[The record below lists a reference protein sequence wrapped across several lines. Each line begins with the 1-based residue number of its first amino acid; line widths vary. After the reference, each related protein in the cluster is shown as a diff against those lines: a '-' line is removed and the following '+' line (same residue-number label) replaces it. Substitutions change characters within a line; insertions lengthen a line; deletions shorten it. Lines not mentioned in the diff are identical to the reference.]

1 MVDAVGET
9 DCDPFS
15 ATFAPFK
22 SALAAFVVVHVRVEL
37 PPDAIVVGFALI
49 PAVGGPLEPTVTVAW
64 AVAVAPDEPV
74 AIKAYV
80 VVDVGETVCVPLT
93 ATDAPFRV
101 ALTAVVEVQVRVELP
116 PETMDIGFALIP
128 AVGPL
133 EPTVT
138 VAWAVAVAPDELVA
152 TKVYVVVDVGETV
165 CDPVTAT
172 EAPFRV
178 ALAALVDVQV
188 KVELP
193 PEVIEVGFALSPAVG
208 APEVTVMR
216 TWPQSVAPVEL

>member
-1 MVDAVGET
+1 VVDVVGET
-9 DCDPFS
+9 ACDPFN
-15 ATFAPFK
+15 ATVVPFK

-37 PPDAIVVGFALI
+37 PPEAIVVGFPLI

-64 AVAVAPDEPV
+64 AVAVAPAEPV
-74 AIKAYV
+74 AMKVYV
-80 VVDVGETVCVPLT
+80 VVDVGETVCDPLT

-101 ALTAVVEVQVRVELP
+101 ALTALVEVHVKVELP
-116 PETMDIGFALIP
+116 PETMDTGFALIP
-128 AVGPL
+128 AVGSAD
-133 EPTVT
+133 PTVT
-138 VAWAVAVAPDELVA
+138 VTWAVAVAPEELVA

-165 CDPVTAT
+165 CDPLTAT
-172 EAPFRV
+172 DTPFSV
-178 ALAALVDVQV
+178 ALTAFVDVHV

-193 PEVIEVGFALSPAVG
+193 PEAIEVGFALSPAVG